1 MSLLTYALIALGGAI
16 GSVVRAW
23 LGTALVA
30 LTGPAFP
37 WGTIAINVLGSF
49 VIGLFGTLTA
59 TDGRFA
65 ASLDTRAFVMVGLC
79 GGFTTFSSF
88 SLQTLELLRDG
99 RAGQALGNAA
109 LSVALCLAGVAAG
122 YSLALTIRTSRLA
135 VAADTHGALVALHRP
150 EAVEGMLA
158 AARRLIGSEDGR
170 ITVLLIDGPA
180 LAEFQPTEEVLTQQ
194 RRREAAAWRTGWAG
208 AMWSALD
215 RSVAAGQRAGHP
227 VRRIEI
233 RGDGLV
239 AVSEHGRGAR
249 LLLLE
254 LMPGDAAAR
263 LRIHAALARDHRPVL
278 LVPSGHSGRFGRVIA
293 VARLPGGGD
302 GAALRTAM
310 PLLSAAERVV
320 VLQVGE
326 AEPPLPAPFDRL
338 PIQSLTAATADGDAG
353 AWLLAMAHRAGAD
366 LLVLGSR
373 SQGRPREW
381 RFDGTT
387 DTLLRIADLPV
398 LMQREESGRSGNSAA
413 TF

>member
-16 GSVVRAW
+16 GSVARAW
-23 LGTALVA
+23 LGTALAA

-65 ASLDTRAFVMVGLC
+65 ASFDTRAFVMVGLC

-99 RAGQALGNAA
+99 RAGQALGNAV

-122 YSLALTIRTSRLA
+122 CSLALTIRTSRLA

-158 AARRLIGSEDGR
+158 AVRRLIGSEDGR

-180 LAEFQPTEEVLTQQ
+180 LAEFQPTEEVLTQE

-208 AMWSALD
+208 AMRSALD
-215 RSVAAGQRAGHP
+215 RSVAAEQRAGHP

-254 LMPGDAAAR
+254 RMPGDADAR
-263 LRIHAALARDHRPVL
+263 LRIHAALARAHRPVL
-278 LVPSGHSGRFGRVIA
+278 MVPSGHSGRFGRVIA
-293 VARLPGGGD
+293 VARLPGGGT

-326 AEPPLPAPFDRL
+326 AEPLPAPFDRL
-338 PIQSLTAATADGDAG
+338 PIQSLTAAPADGDAG

-366 LLVLGSR
+366 LLVLGIR
-373 SQGRPREW
+373 SQGRPRER

-398 LMQREESGRSGNSAA
+398 LMQREEASVPIRRIA
-413 TF
+413 